1 MQVSVETADRFAV
14 TVELGDVEAGDSSS
28 KNSRSHNHSSHNH
41 SSHNH
46 SSDNRIS
53 ESSFSVQMLVAAQ
66 GLDASFGLP
75 DHRKRKAPTEEELLP
90 SKRRWTGGAVT

>member
-28 KNSRSHNHSSHNH
+28 KNSRSDNNDSH
-41 SSHNH
+41 
-46 SSDNRIS
+46 IS
-53 ESSFSVQMLVAAQ
+53 GSPFSVQRLVAAQ
-66 GLDASFGLP
+66 GLDAPFGLP

>member
-28 KNSRSHNHSSHNH
+28 KNSRSHNHSS
-41 SSHNH
+41 
-46 SSDNRIS
+46 DNRIS
-53 ESSFSVQMLVAAQ
+53 ELPFSVQMLVAAQ
-66 GLDASFGLP
+66 GLDAPFGLP